1 MKRILTYTIF
11 CLLFVLT
18 SCSEEQLDVYNGD
31 NYVYFTYMSDKSPQK
46 ITFNFATDAPLLRE
60 GTVKVKMTLLGYLL
74 EENATCDI
82 SAVGE
87 KSTALDAVENCLVG
101 PAEYKHV
108 TIQVTD
114 RISQPVWW
122 NQSSAANLG
131 TYSDMKYR
139 VFIIFMDGEILE
151 SLDKYTGIEFV
162 NLIADF
168 KAWWKD
174 QWQQG
179 NYQYYDTDGVTPLYE
194 TILAN

>member
-60 GTVKVKMTLLGYLL
+60 GTVKVKITLTL
-74 EENATCDI
+74 
-82 SAVGE
+82 S
-87 KSTALDAVENCLVG
+87 LDAVENCLVG

-194 TILAN
+194 TILDN

>member
-87 KSTALDAVENCLVG
+87 KSTARSGIDYAPLTSGIFHSGLAEDTYEVTVYRNEDTAQHRLHPYPFTGCSGKLSGGSGRIQTRHDSSDRPDFPTCLVEPEFG
-101 PAEYKHV
+101 
-108 TIQVTD
+108 
-114 RISQPVWW
+114 SQ
-122 NQSSAANLG
+122 SGYLFG
-131 TYSDMKYR
+131 Y
-139 VFIIFMDGEILE
+139 EIPCF
-151 SLDKYTGIEFV
+151 YHFHG
-162 NLIADF
+162 
-168 KAWWKD
+168 W
-174 QWQQG
+174 
-179 NYQYYDTDGVTPLYE
+179 
-194 TILAN
+194 

>member
-1 MKRILTYTIF
+1 
-11 CLLFVLT
+11 
-18 SCSEEQLDVYNGD
+18 
-31 NYVYFTYMSDKSPQK
+31 
-46 ITFNFATDAPLLRE
+46 
-60 GTVKVKMTLLGYLL
+60 MTLLGYLL

-87 KSTALDAVENCLVG
+87 KSTARSGIDYAPLTSGIFHSGLAEDTYEVTVYRNEALLNTEYTLTLSLDAVENCLVG
-101 PAEYKHV
+101 PAEYQYV

-114 RISQPVWW
+114 RISCPVWW
-122 NQSSAANLG
+122 SQSSAANLG
-131 TYSDMKYR
+131 VYSDMKYR

-179 NYQYYDTDGVTPLYE
+179 NYQYYDTDGETPLYE
-194 TILAN
+194 TILDN